1 VLCREE
7 AQDLCGALAAVP
19 ELDLPVLGVV
29 KEAEPEEVEP
39 GKELG
44 VEEFAS
50 KYFCGPLYLSGKDRE
65 IYAALGSSPIFSWGG
80 LGKALLNPLGV
91 RRQLKEM
98 GKRLEAK
105 KEETG
110 LEGNMRGDG
119 LIKGGVLVV
128 APDSSV
134 RHVFY
139 EDPGNG
145 IPPESLTAIISAAT
159 AVQAECAATAAS

>member
-1 VLCREE
+1 MLCREE
-7 AQDLCGALAAVP
+7 AQDLCGALAAASTP
-19 ELDLPVLGVV
+19 LPVIGVV
-29 KEAEPEEVEP
+29 KEAEAEPPVEE

-50 KYFCGPLYLSGKDRE
+50 KYFCGPLYQCGPERE
-65 IYAALGSSPIFSWGG
+65 IYAALGNAPIFTLGG
-80 LGKALLNPLGV
+80 LGKALINPFGV

-105 KEETG
+105 KV
-110 LEGNMRGDG
+110 EGNMRGDG
-119 LIKGGVLVV
+119 LTKGGVLVI

-145 IPPESLTAIISAAT
+145 IPAEELAAIVSAAT
-159 AVQAECAATAAS
+159 AVQAEAAALA